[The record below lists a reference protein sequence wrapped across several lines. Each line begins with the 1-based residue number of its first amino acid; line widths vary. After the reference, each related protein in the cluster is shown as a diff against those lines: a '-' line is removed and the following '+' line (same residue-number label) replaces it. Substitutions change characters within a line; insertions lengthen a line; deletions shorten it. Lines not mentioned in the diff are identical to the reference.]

1 MNTRD
6 LRNRWDGLL
15 SRVAKAKNLQQQQ
28 AYLALRDIQ
37 DMNGDL
43 CKYGDVLDPQN
54 EDGQRFLGN
63 LFKAEQCCLIQLTTH
78 GLQHA
83 AALLDAPAMEDITAL
98 ANAVVGCTSSIGC
111 KRGSVKQQNSCL
123 AKVSHCRSRAL
134 LCMLAGAYLLD

>member
-1 MNTRD
+1 MNTRN

-15 SRVAKAKNLQQQQ
+15 SRVAKAKNLQQQK

-63 LFKAEQCCLIQLTTH
+63 LFEAEQCCLIQLTTH

-83 AALLDAPAMEDITAL
+83 AALLDAPAMEGITAL
-98 ANAVVGCTSSIGC
+98 ANAGGWMHQLY
-111 KRGSVKQQNSCL
+111 RLQEGQRQ
-123 AKVSHCRSRAL
+123 A
-134 LCMLAGAYLLD
+134 AGAGKTHAWQR